1 MNEPS
6 ASLELGMEVEYTL
19 STRNTGNGGSCASA
33 ENVRILPPGSISDNC
48 ELLQPNVILD
58 GVVSRPL
65 RSVNPEQ
72 TEYAGIIQEVPTSKL
87 PFFVIFSA
95 WNCKCNFYFKAEEEN
110 ISQYEFG
117 IKGLI
122 NKRELLQV
130 GDPVQFQVDS
140 KNRAVNIIAI
150 RKKQRAHVDAIKG
163 LFGFKITFFM

>member
-87 PFFVIFSA
+87 SFLLYSVLEIENVIFVLQPKKKIFR
-95 WNCKCNFYFKAEEEN
+95 NMN
-110 ISQYEFG
+110 
-117 IKGLI
+117 L
-122 NKRELLQV
+122 ELKV
-130 GDPVQFQVDS
+130 
-140 KNRAVNIIAI
+140 
-150 RKKQRAHVDAIKG
+150 
-163 LFGFKITFFM
+163 

>member
-72 TEYAGIIQEVPTSKL
+72 TEYAGIIQEVPTSKVYFYICVCVCIYIYNCIL
-87 PFFVIFSA
+87 ILWFLIIFFI
-95 WNCKCNFYFKAEEEN
+95 
-110 ISQYEFG
+110 
-117 IKGLI
+117 
-122 NKRELLQV
+122 
-130 GDPVQFQVDS
+130 
-140 KNRAVNIIAI
+140 
-150 RKKQRAHVDAIKG
+150 
-163 LFGFKITFFM
+163 

>member
-33 ENVRILPPGSISDNC
+33 ENVKILPPGTINDNC

-87 PFFVIFSA
+87 YF
-95 WNCKCNFYFKAEEEN
+95 NFNKFK
-110 ISQYEFG
+110 
-117 IKGLI
+117 
-122 NKRELLQV
+122 
-130 GDPVQFQVDS
+130 
-140 KNRAVNIIAI
+140 
-150 RKKQRAHVDAIKG
+150 
-163 LFGFKITFFM
+163 